1 MGKHDNERKSKRSN
15 KEPRN
20 TPVTVDFG
28 SRSSKNE
35 SAKKPKKSS
44 FWSRMLKKNEDD
56 NRPKKEKKEGVK
68 TNNSLL
74 NIIGPVG
81 MVVKPNELM
90 IGENYAKIYGVVK
103 YPQKVDYGWLGR
115 LTNIPGTVA
124 SIQFT
129 PIDNSEFL
137 DTLNGEVVQNRRVI
151 QTSKDPLTIKRA
163 IRKADDADKIMGQ
176 IDQHGEIVGEVAIS
190 IMPMANEREKFKK
203 LCEKVENTFI
213 MLKCKIR
220 ALPYLQREGFKNISP
235 AYSEDKDVD
244 QILKTIMPLS
254 TFIGGLPFASSGY
267 NDQKG
272 YGFGADSTGGL
283 IVIDPWKRGE
293 DRTNSNFVIMGDTG
307 AGKSATIKHI
317 ILMEWALGTRII
329 FIDPEREYKSMT
341 KMLGGDWINAGG
353 DGRGRINPLQIR
365 PIPKDMWDF
374 NAGEEEEENDMG
386 AMALHLKTLDV
397 FFSLYFKDIT
407 DIQRAIL
414 RDEVIQLYNHFNIF
428 WDTDIN
434 TMENEDFP
442 IFNDLYIL
450 ILKKSKL
457 YSEPGK
463 ETEQLAY
470 RELALL
476 LRDIA
481 QGSDSFLWSGHTT
494 LKADSRCICLDT
506 HDLDNSSDSIKST
519 QYFNLLNWAWQEMTR
534 DRKERILLVC
544 DEAYLMIDHRVPQ
557 SLIFLRNAMKR
568 ARKYEAGII
577 VASHGVVDFLD
588 PEIKLY
594 GQALLDQP
602 CFKIMLGTD
611 GANMQETR
619 DLYSLTEA
627 EVEVLTSKIRGKGL
641 FLIGSDRLNASFVI
655 PDYKWKY
662 FGDKGG
668 R

>member
-1 MGKHDNERKSKRSN
+1 MGKHDNRRSERPRNVPRDEPVKQGFFKQLFNKKDKQPVVEPTRVGFRQDEDSSN
-15 KEPRN
+15 KPKR
-20 TPVTVDFG
+20 
-28 SRSSKNE
+28 
-35 SAKKPKKSS
+35 AKKEVIS
-44 FWSRMLKKNEDD
+44 
-56 NRPKKEKKEGVK
+56 
-68 TNNSLL
+68 TNHSLM

-81 MVVKPNELM
+81 MIVKPNELM
-90 IGENYAKIYGVVK
+90 IGENHAKVYGVVK
-103 YPQKVDYGWLGR
+103 YPQQKGYGWLGR

-124 SIQFT
+124 SVQFT
-129 PIDNSEFL
+129 PIDNGEFL
-137 DTLNGEVVQNRRVI
+137 STLNSAVVQNRGRI

-163 IRKADDADKIMGQ
+163 TRMADDAEKIMVQ

-190 IMPMANEREKFKK
+190 IMPMADERERFKK
-203 LCEKVENTFI
+203 LCEKVESAFV
-213 MLKCKIR
+213 MEKCKIR
-220 ALPYLQREGFKNISP
+220 SLPYLQKEGFKNLSP

-244 QILKTIMPLS
+244 QILKTVMPLS
-254 TFIGGLPFASSGY
+254 TFIGGFPFASSGY

-272 YGFGADSTGGL
+272 YLYGKDSTGGL
-283 IVIDPWKRGE
+283 IILDPWKRGG

-307 AGKSATIKHI
+307 SGKSSTIKHI
-317 ILMEWALGTRII
+317 VLREWALGTRII
-329 FIDPEREYKSMT
+329 FIDPEREYKHMT
-341 KMLGGDWINAGG
+341 QMLGGDWINAGG

-374 NAGEEEEENDMG
+374 NADDEEEENDMG

-397 FFSLYFKDIT
+397 FFNLYFKDIT

-414 RDEVIQLYNHFNIF
+414 KDEVIQLYNCFNIF
-428 WDTDIN
+428 WDTDVD
-434 TMENEDFP
+434 TMKNDDFP
-442 IFNDLYIL
+442 IFNDLYEL
-450 ILKKSKL
+450 ILKKSQL
-457 YSEPGK
+457 YEKPGK
-463 ETEQLAY
+463 ESEQLAY
-470 RELALL
+470 RELSLL
-476 LRDIA
+476 LKDLA

-494 LKADSRCICLDT
+494 LKANSQCICLDT

-544 DEAYLMIDHRVPQ
+544 DEAYLMIDDRVPQ

-568 ARKYEAGII
+568 SRKYEAGIV

-588 PEIKLY
+588 PKIKLY

-611 GANMQETR
+611 GANMHETKN
-619 DLYSLTEA
+619 LYTLTEA
-627 EVEVLTSKIRGKGL
+627 EVEVLTSKIRGRGL

-655 PDYKWKY
+655 PEYKFKY